1 VTLLPAEPGLPG
13 AARLLRC
20 LVVGA
25 VVCLVL
31 RLLLVFPADLYARL
45 LGSAVRDP
53 APGTLAAWLRV
64 PGPDE
69 GFLRLFVLAVWWV
82 GPLVG
87 MALVWRGGGRWT
99 DLVCGGVAGAF
110 AGLGGAATLGAV
122 LVAGD
127 ALPRA
132 LLAPLSGSANPTG
145 VATPLW
151 IVTAVLCWGALGAGA
166 GLLLAL
172 FGRMGAVVVEV
183 AARPLAW
190 VLRAGGMGKAASFFA
205 LRG

>member
-1 VTLLPAEPGLPG
+1 LPG
-13 AARLLRC
+13 AARLVRC

-82 GPLVG
+82 GPLARVG
-87 MALVWRGGGRWT
+87 LVWRSGGGWPG
-99 DLVCGGVAGAF
+99 LVCGALAGAF
-110 AGLGGAATLGAV
+110 AGLGGAATLGTL

-127 ALPRA
+127 ALPRL
-132 LLAPLSGSANPTG
+132 LLAPLSGSANPAG

-151 IVTAVLCWGALGAGA
+151 IVTAVLCWAALGAFA

-172 FGRMGAVVVEV
+172 
-183 AARPLAW
+183 
-190 VLRAGGMGKAASFFA
+190 
-205 LRG
+205 